1 MPCYNKT
8 MIRNN
13 TAVFFPLRIK
23 STAVAMLLFFCSGV
37 CSLYADSANNK
48 SSKRIEVYALTQNFW
63 DVQTGDT
70 LSGITQQLLP
80 NNPSKHESLQQDI
93 LQLNPAAFINGDPS
107 LLIAGKRLWLPS
119 YMKQADSKVNPEN
132 TTIETFSWGNIKRQ
146 KD

>member
-1 MPCYNKT
+1 

-13 TAVFFPLRIK
+13 TAVFFSLRIK
-23 STAVAMLLFFCSGV
+23 QAAVTILLFCCCAVF
-37 CSLYADSANNK
+37 SLYADSANNK
-48 SSKRIEVYALTQNFW
+48 PSKRIEVYALTQNSW
-63 DVQTGDT
+63 HVQTGDT

-93 LQLNPAAFINGDPS
+93 LQLNPAAFVNGDPS
-107 LLIAGKRLWLPS
+107 LLISGKRLWLPA
-119 YMKQADSKVNPEN
+119 YMKQADSKVNPKD